1 MSYKYIIWYD
11 MYVNVMKCAKGNIGS
26 RDVVMLEN
34 GEDMVI
40 Y

>member
-1 MSYKYIIWYD
+1 
-11 MYVNVMKCAKGNIGS
+11 MKCAKGNIGS

-40 Y
+40 YWEGNYDAFVFCSRIH

>member
-1 MSYKYIIWYD
+1 
-11 MYVNVMKCAKGNIGS
+11 MKCAKGNIGS

-40 Y
+40 YWEFHYDAFVFCIRIH